1 MTRDEQRKRL
11 IRLIHVGKNE
21 LHMADDTYRGIVAA
35 HANGKTSTADCTL
48 PELDRVLAHIKS
60 AGFKVRK
67 PKAARPAER
76 RPLDPSAEAAKAR
89 ALWLWLHQV
98 GIVKNPSEAALAAF
112 AKRTCGVDAL
122 QWARRLDKLIEGIKA
137 WSARELETRL
147 AARFNTLQARGV
159 PTGAGSLAT
168 LLEGIGGARKPDSF
182 NVLQEAW
189 EYLDQVEADH
199 KAQQDGAA
207 CL

>member
-11 IRLIHVGKNE
+11 IRLIHVGKAE
-21 LHMADDTYRGIVAA
+21 LGMADDTYRGIVAT
-35 HANGKTSTADCTL
+35 HADGKTSTADCTL
-48 PELDRVLAHIKS
+48 PELDRVLAHLKS

-67 PKAARPAER
+67 PKASRPAEH
-76 RPLDPSAEAAKAR
+76 RPMDPSAEAAKAR

-147 AARFNTLQARGV
+147 AVRFTALQARGV
-159 PTGAGSLAT
+159 AIGTCNLASL
-168 LLEGIGGARKPDSF
+168 LGCICGARRPDSF